1 MLKSTYATAEESA
14 SFMKPDT
21 RTNAEKILYELQ
33 KEQTNGFE
41 MGHDVDNGAIALKVI
56 ERNLELLEALHVVL
70 RDYMAVHGVGDLEM
84 QPALFQARAAMA
96 KVTGGAA

>member
-1 MLKSTYATAEESA
+1 MEKSIYATAEESA

-56 ERNLELLEALHVVL
+56 ERNFELLEALRIWL
-70 RDYMAVHGVGDLEM
+70 TFTTRQPDL
-84 QPALFQARAAMA
+84 QASTARPSM
-96 KVTGGAA
+96 THSLPSS